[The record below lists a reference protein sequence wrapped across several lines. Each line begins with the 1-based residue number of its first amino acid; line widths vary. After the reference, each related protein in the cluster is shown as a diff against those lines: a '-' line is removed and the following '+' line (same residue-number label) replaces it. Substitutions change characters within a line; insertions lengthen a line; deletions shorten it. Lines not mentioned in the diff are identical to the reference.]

1 MGEGQFSLAIDSSVL
16 LEGATVI
23 GRRDELAAD
32 LPYQIELIGAEEQQR
47 VQSLT
52 TADALA
58 GLSGVYVQKSQLGG
72 GSPVVRGFEA
82 NRVLLVV
89 DGVRMNN
96 AIYRNGH
103 LQNAITIDPN
113 VLSRTEIIYGAGALA
128 YGSDAI
134 GGVVHFRTR
143 TPEYRPE
150 GGTGGYVHGN
160 LSSAARA
167 VNLAVGVD
175 YGGKRWAG
183 LTTVSTTRLG
193 DLRAGGNRP
202 DNYGD
207 FGLRQEYVVGD
218 SVLVNDRPQRQ
229 IGSGYT
235 QYNLLQKLRYQLG
248 DRLEVQANLQYS
260 TTGDVPRYDALTERR
275 DGRLRWARWDYGP
288 QTRVLTSLRL
298 DDRRATR
305 LYDVA
310 SYLLSYQF
318 VEEDRIQRRLGD
330 PVAEVSLVDVGS
342 YNLQADFRKLLSADT
357 DLRYGVDLRPRCGA
371 GGSHP

>member
-1 MGEGQFSLAIDSSVL
+1 MKRGRGLRGALLGLWVLMGGTAGAQVQGEMGEGQFSLAIDSSVL

-160 LSSAARA
+160 LSSACAGGQSGGGRR
-167 VNLAVGVD
+167 LRRQAVGGAYDGV
-175 YGGKRWAG
+175 
-183 LTTVSTTRLG
+183 
-193 DLRAGGNRP
+193 
-202 DNYGD
+202 NY
-207 FGLRQEYVVGD
+207 
-218 SVLVNDRPQRQ
+218 P
-229 IGSGYT
+229 T
-235 QYNLLQKLRYQLG
+235 
-248 DRLEVQANLQYS
+248 
-260 TTGDVPRYDALTERR
+260 
-275 DGRLRWARWDYGP
+275 W
-288 QTRVLTSLRL
+288 
-298 DDRRATR
+298 
-305 LYDVA
+305 
-310 SYLLSYQF
+310 
-318 VEEDRIQRRLGD
+318 
-330 PVAEVSLVDVGS
+330 
-342 YNLQADFRKLLSADT
+342 
-357 DLRYGVDLRPRCGA
+357 
-371 GGSHP
+371 